1 MQKKAK
7 TQDYLKPSAK
17 TGVQNYL
24 MIASNL
30 SAKRK
35 HDIKAFM
42 AITNVC
48 SNDAKNVVLWQML
61 FFIYGDQMIRALV
74 TKSVL

>member
-1 MQKKAK
+1 
-7 TQDYLKPSAK
+7 
-17 TGVQNYL
+17 

-48 SNDAKNVVLWQML
+48 SNDAKNVVLW
-61 FFIYGDQMIRALV
+61 
-74 TKSVL
+74 

>member
-42 AITNVC
+42 AITKLC
-48 SNDAKNVVLWQML
+48 RKAPGFSH
-61 FFIYGDQMIRALV
+61 GDERHIAVMI
-74 TKSVL
+74 